1 MNIFMRTPNISQMN
15 NLVWS
20 SQSCQSHQSLNLF
33 LSFVLLWAA
42 FSQWSFSFTAFASSS
57 SYPFRRLSPP
67 IATLRSSANRLVGDE
82 LFPLKGRC
90 QSWGSTGQRD
100 KAVVKAYSFP
110 QLWVYTGGHGN
121 TGIRFSKDVLK
132 HQTFVSAGSKIIMS
146 GKYHSSFLL

>member
-57 SYPFRRLSPP
+57 SYPLRRLSPP
-67 IATLRSSANRLVGDE
+67 VATLRSSANRLVGDE
-82 LFPLKGRC
+82 LFFHWRAGAR
-90 QSWGSTGQRD
+90 TGTARGKETKPWSRRTVSRSLRFIQGVTETLASD
-100 KAVVKAYSFP
+100 SVMMYWNETSDLCICWFKNYHVK
-110 QLWVYTGGHGN
+110 
-121 TGIRFSKDVLK
+121 
-132 HQTFVSAGSKIIMS
+132 
-146 GKYHSSFLL
+146 